1 MTREELTELASFFT
15 NYIIT
20 DCHANYFLSES
31 GDVVELDVN
40 GYDDFDG
47 YVHDI
52 IAEWDY
58 LNNHILANMK
68 PGPLETDGTDIVR
81 NIIYYKLS
89 EYCKFMDD
97 CDTKQNLDAEKVNY
111 KHFVA
116 NLEIV
121 KKKGSFTQKLKF
133 VIEPYV

>member
-1 MTREELTELASFFT
+1 MTREELTDLAIFFA
-15 NYIIT
+15 NHIIM
-20 DCHANYFLSES
+20 DCYANYNISET
-31 GDVVELDVN
+31 GEVLDIDLT
-40 GYDDFDG
+40 GYADFDE
-47 YVHDI
+47 YVHDL

-58 LNNHILANMK
+58 LNDHILANMK

-81 NIIYYKLS
+81 NIIYFKLS

-97 CDTKQNLDAEKVNY
+97 CDTKQKLDAEKVNY